1 MDRSVNRFSGYYVTA
16 DDGEIN
22 EMAKERGEARQR
34 KKEKK
39 GGEEGRGKRGINK
52 LVRSMYKR

>member
-1 MDRSVNRFSGYYVTA
+1 MDRSVNRFSGYVTA

-52 LVRSMYKR
+52 

>member
-22 EMAKERGEARQR
+22 EMAKER
-34 KKEKK
+34 EK
-39 GGEEGRGKRGINK
+39 GRRGGRGKRGINK
-52 LVRSMYKR
+52 LVRSIYKR